1 MKLTKANLAQIER
14 DFAAFVATG
23 KTDQII
29 FDDDLKGFG
38 LRCRASGVRSW
49 IIQYD
54 MFGRSRRLTLGNASV
69 LTPEQARHIAKQELA
84 KVGLGTDVAA
94 DRAKARIEE
103 KRLFKSVVE
112 QYLAAREIDLRS
124 GELRQSSF
132 TEIKRYLVK
141 DSARLHNMPLGKI
154 QRADIASILRDKL
167 NKRKQ
172 SAAVVAR
179 SVLTTFFGWAIGEG
193 FIDAN
198 PVIGTKK
205 VKRGKPRER
214 VLENDELAAVWNAC
228 RDDDYG
234 RIVRLLILTGCRRDE
249 IGGMVWQE
257 FNRDKSTWT
266 LPAERS
272 KNGKALEL
280 VLPPLAWDI
289 IDAIPR
295 RAFNDHL
302 FGKRGFSSWHFP
314 RQELQRR
321 SGTKDWK
328 VHDLRRSAA
337 TGMADIGIQPHII
350 EAVLNHISGHKAGV
364 AGIYNRSS
372 YAPEKKTA
380 LLRWAE
386 HIRQITSGAER
397 KVLQFWAEAQDR
409 A

>member
-1 MKLTKANLAQIER
+1 MMSQANGGSTNSSALP
-14 DFAAFVATG
+14 F
-23 KTDQII
+23 
-29 FDDDLKGFG
+29 FDRSAGSVQVDLSR
-38 LRCRASGVRSW
+38 LNSCHTMPPIS
-49 IIQYD
+49 
-54 MFGRSRRLTLGNASV
+54 SRR
-69 LTPEQARHIAKQELA
+69 P
-84 KVGLGTDVAA
+84 
-94 DRAKARIEE
+94 
-103 KRLFKSVVE
+103 
-112 QYLAAREIDLRS
+112 
-124 GELRQSSF
+124 
-132 TEIKRYLVK
+132 
-141 DSARLHNMPLGKI
+141 
-154 QRADIASILRDKL
+154 
-167 NKRKQ
+167 
-172 SAAVVAR
+172 
-179 SVLTTFFGWAIGEG
+179 
-193 FIDAN
+193 
-198 PVIGTKK
+198 
-205 VKRGKPRER
+205 
-214 VLENDELAAVWNAC
+214 
-228 RDDDYG
+228 
-234 RIVRLLILTGCRRDE
+234 
-249 IGGMVWQE
+249 
-257 FNRDKSTWT
+257 
-266 LPAERS
+266 
-272 KNGKALEL
+272 LEL

-397 KVLQFWAEAQDR
+397 KVLQFWAEAQDC